1 MIQLKLDMFQTLA
14 LTVLLIWLG
23 NYLRNKFP
31 ILKKYCIPSAVVG
44 GLLFS
49 ILTCIL
55 FVNNIASVSFDSKT
69 TNTLFYCV
77 FFAASGAAAGLG
89 LLKKGGKLILV
100 FSILAAVTAFLQNVL
115 AVGLGKAL
123 SVKPLIALMTGSIP
137 MTGGHGNAASF
148 APIAEEMGAVGAVE
162 VAIAAATFG
171 LISGCIVGGPIGNFL
186 VQRHGL
192 KGSATAEEIA
202 EMEKASQKNFIVNKD
217 RSLKAVCLMFLACGF
232 GSILFALLKK
242 VLPGVSLPIHVLCML
257 GGLIIRNVYDMVI
270 GEDEALYESIDIV
283 GEISLAMFVTMSIM
297 TMKLWQLADL
307 AIPMIILLFAQV
319 VLMVIFAVFITYK
332 FLGKD
337 YDAAVMAVGHTGF
350 GLGAVPV
357 SMATMKTVCDKYGYS
372 KIAFFVVPVIGGL
385 ISNFTNAAIIT
396 YFLNLCNKL

>member
-1 MIQLKLDMFQTLA
+1 MLQIKLDMFQTLA

-23 NYLRNKFP
+23 NFLRNKFP

-49 ILTCIL
+49 ILTCVL
-55 FVNNIASVSFDSKT
+55 FTNNIVSVSFDSKT

-89 LLKKGGKLILV
+89 LLKKGGKLILI
-100 FSILAAVTAFLQNVL
+100 FSILSAVTAFLQNVL
-115 AVGLGKAL
+115 AVGLGRVL
-123 SVKPLIALMTGSIP
+123 NVKPLIALMTGSIP

-148 APIAEEMGAVGAVE
+148 APIAEEMGAVGAME

-171 LISGCIVGGPIGNFL
+171 LISGCIVGGPIGNSL
-186 VQRHGL
+186 VQKHGL
-192 KGSATAEEIA
+192 KGNATAEEIA
-202 EMEKASQKNFIVNKD
+202 EMEKASQKQFIVSKE
-217 RSLKAVCLMFLACGF
+217 RSLKAVCLMLLACGF
-232 GSILFALLKK
+232 GSILFGILKK
-242 VLPGVSLPIHVLCML
+242 LLPGVSLPIHVLCML
-257 GGLIIRNVYDMVI
+257 GGLIIRNVYDKFI

-297 TMKLWQLADL
+297 TMKLWQLAEL
-307 AIPMIILLFAQV
+307 AIPMLILLFAQV
-319 VLMVIFAVFITYK
+319 VLMYIFAVYITFR

-396 YFLNLCNKL
+396 YFLNFCNNL

>member
-1 MIQLKLDMFQTLA
+1 MLQLKLDIFQTLA
-14 LTVLLIWLG
+14 FTVLLIWLG

-31 ILKKYCIPSAVVG
+31 ILKKYCIPSSVVG
-44 GLLFS
+44 GLLFA
-49 ILTCIL
+49 IIACVLY
-55 FVNNIASVSFDSKT
+55 VNNIASISFDSKV
-69 TNTLFYCV
+69 TNNLFYCV
-77 FFAASGAAAGLG
+77 FFAASGAAAGMS
-89 LLKKGGKLILV
+89 LLRKGGKLI
-100 FSILAAVTAFLQNVL
+100 FIFTILAAVTAFLQNVL
-115 AVGLGKAL
+115 AVGLGRVL
-123 SVKPLIALMTGSIP
+123 NVKPLIALMTGSIP

-148 APIAEEMGAVGAVE
+148 APIAEEMGAVGAME

-171 LISGCIVGGPIGNFL
+171 LISGCIIGGPLGNAI
-186 VQRHGL
+186 VQKYGL
-192 KGSATAEEIA
+192 KGNATAEEIA
-202 EMEKASQKNFIVNKD
+202 EMEKASQKQFIVNKE
-217 RSLKAVCLMFLACGF
+217 RSLKAVCLMFIACGF
-232 GSILFALLKK
+232 GSILFGILKK

-257 GGLIIRNVYDMVI
+257 GGLIIRIFYDSVI

-319 VLMVIFAVFITYK
+319 ALMALFATLISFRL
-332 FLGKD
+332 LGKD
-337 YDAAVMAVGHTGF
+337 YDAAIMAVGHTGF

-396 YFLNLCNKL
+396 FFLNFCKNL